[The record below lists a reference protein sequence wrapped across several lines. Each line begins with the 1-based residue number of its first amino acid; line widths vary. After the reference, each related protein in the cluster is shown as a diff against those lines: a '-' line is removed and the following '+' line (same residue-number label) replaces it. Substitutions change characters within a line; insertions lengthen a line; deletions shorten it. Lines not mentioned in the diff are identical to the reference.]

1 MCEYCGCRGIA
12 PIAALMDEHLE
23 MEEIAGRL
31 RRAIAEGDEE
41 LAVDELRQLIAL
53 LGPHV
58 RQEEDG
64 ILAALRREPEF
75 AGHVAE
81 LEREH
86 DEMQVALAALLH
98 ADRGWTDRVPQL
110 LAELLRHID
119 KEDDGTFPVAAVT
132 LGADGWALVEKAQAR
147 RAAEKLVVRSEY

>member
-1 MCEYCGCRGIA
+1 MCEYCGCRDIA

-23 MEEIAGRL
+23 LEEIAGRV

-41 LAVDELRQLIAL
+41 RAADELRQLIVL
-53 LGPHV
+53 LGPHI

-86 DEMQVALAALLH
+86 DEMQLALAALLH
-98 ADRGWTDRVPQL
+98 ADQGWTDRVPQL
-110 LAELLRHID
+110 LAKVLRHID

-132 LGADGWALVEKAQAR
+132 LGADGWALVETAQAR
-147 RAAEKLVVRSEY
+147 RTAEKLVVRSEY

>member
-1 MCEYCGCRGIA
+1 MCEYCGCRDIA

-23 MEEIAGRL
+23 LEKIAGRV
-31 RRAIAEGDEE
+31 RRAIAEGDEDRA
-41 LAVDELRQLIAL
+41 LDDLRQLTAL

-75 AGHVAE
+75 AGHVAD

-86 DEMQVALAALLH
+86 DEMQLALATLLH
-98 ADRGWTDRVPQL
+98 ADPGWMDRVPQL
-110 LAELLRHID
+110 LTELVRHFD
-119 KEDDGTFPVAAVT
+119 KENDGTFPVAAVT
-132 LGADGWALVEKAQAR
+132 LGADGWALVEAARAR
-147 RAAEKLVVRSEY
+147 RTAEKLVVRSEY